1 MPSWDSYS
9 YAFAPATTLLA
20 LLVIILLLRWTF
32 SSGGSL
38 VARRSA
44 PGAVDEYG
52 LLVPV
57 ASPATYVE
65 AELLRQRLMAHDIRA
80 TLAPTTVG
88 PRVMVWP
95 KDVEIAREVLR
106 APA

>member
-9 YAFAPATTLLA
+9 YAFGPLASLLA

-32 SSGGSL
+32 SPGRSL
-38 VARRSA
+38 VERRSA
-44 PGAVDEYG
+44 PGAEDEYG

-65 AELLRQRLMAHDIRA
+65 AELVRRRLLEHSIRA

-95 KDVEIAREVLR
+95 KDADIAREVLR
-106 APA
+106 STA